1 MFKEYLNQYRTIIT
15 ENNPNNGICYDGAV
29 DPSRYFSKRNRLMF
43 LLKETNGN
51 NNNGE
56 HNEILADW
64 DYMEWVCKQADGSE
78 PLYRSVYRNI
88 AMWSKMF
95 NVYANENR
103 ELEESEF
110 LDNGSI
116 IIDTSLLD
124 SLRDVAIVNLKKS
137 WGVEQT
143 DWYQMREYLED
154 TKRKEI
160 LLYQMEE
167 LKPTIVLCGGTFDFA
182 LQLWGKDTE
191 MVEKVTASGQIV
203 SCFIKSETIFVQCY
217 HPSRPGWSRLK
228 SFEHM
233 KNIFDAI
240 M

>member
-1 MFKEYLNQYRTIIT
+1 MFKEYLKQYRSIIT

-29 DPSRYFSKRNRLMF
+29 DPVRYFSNKNRLLF

-51 NNNGE
+51 NNNGG
-56 HNEILADW
+56 HNEILSDW
-64 DYMEWVCKQADGSE
+64 DYMEWVRNQADAIE

-95 NVYANENR
+95 AVCANEQRNLM
-103 ELEESEF
+103 EDEF
-110 LDNGSI
+110 IDDDGV
-116 IIDTSLLD
+116 IIDAGLLNSLKNI
-124 SLRDVAIVNLKKS
+124 AIVNLKKS

-143 DWYQMREYLED
+143 DWYQMKEYLKD
-154 TKRKEI
+154 TQRKEI

-182 LQLWGKDTE
+182 LQIFGKDAEVVVKETP
-191 MVEKVTASGQIV
+191 SGQTV
-203 SCFIKSETIFVQCY
+203 SFFAKNETIFVQCY